1 MTVLP
6 NFPSASPPHDS
17 TSHDPLVEEL
27 KQYLINAGK
36 PQALEDAVQAA
47 LKYKVPQQIKWGITS
62 AEGFLEF
69 ADKMLFWIP
78 HENFEGKDV
87 NWMLCM
93 FYFIFDQPPLL
104 DLQTP
109 ILPTSIGKP
118 LTWVSDWIV
127 AYAKK
132 MGQFMD
138 TPESITTESYES
150 FVNSPKYHTSE
161 CIVPPG
167 GFKTFNE
174 LFTRHLK
181 DGRRPID
188 GLNDPKTIVFPADS
202 TFDGAWQIQ
211 NNSIVSLKNL
221 PWPIKDLLQDSNYK
235 DEFAGGIW
243 MHAILDSFDYHRQ
256 HAPVA
261 GIVREAKIIEGA
273 AYMDIIA
280 TLDENGKPTLKPVRG
295 YSEKL
300 TAALPVI
307 PGRDKELEAPDHPGY
322 QFLQIRGLITIES
335 PVLGLVAALPI
346 GMAQVSSV
354 VLNKLIKI
362 GEPVEKGQEIS
373 NFAFGGSDIV
383 LVFQKK
389 AGLTLS
395 SFPPVTTP
403 PTHYN
408 VGNKLAVANP
418 V

>member
-6 NFPSASPPHDS
+6 NFPYASPPGDS
-17 TSHDPLVEEL
+17 IAHDPLVAAL
-27 KQYLINAGK
+27 KQYLIDTGN

-47 LKYKVPQQIKWGITS
+47 LTYQIPQQTEWGITS

-69 ADKMLFWIP
+69 ADKMLRWIP

-87 NWMLCM
+87 YWMLCL
-93 FYFIFDQPPLL
+93 FYFILDQPTLFSF
-104 DLQTP
+104 QTQ

-132 MGQFMD
+132 MGLFMD

-150 FVNSPKYHTSE
+150 FVNSPMYNMHE

-174 LFTRHLK
+174 LFARHLK
-181 DGRRPID
+181 DGMRPID
-188 GLNDPKTIVFPADS
+188 SPNDPKTIIFPADS

-211 NNSIVSLKNL
+211 DDSIVSIKNL
-221 PWPIKDLLQDSNYK
+221 PWPIKDLLQDSDYK

-243 MHAILDSFDYHRQ
+243 MHVFLNTFDYHRQ

-273 AYMDIIA
+273 AYLEVVAAAGAD
-280 TLDENGKPTLKPVRG
+280 GKPTIAPIRRYL
-295 YSEKL
+295 EKL
-300 TAALPVI
+300 ISGLPII
-307 PGRDKELEAPDHPGY
+307 PGRGTEPNAPNTPGY
-322 QFLQIRGLITIES
+322 QFLQIRGLVTIDS
-335 PVLGLVAALPI
+335 PVLGLVAVLPI

-354 VLNKLIKI
+354 VLNNLIKV
-362 GEPVEKGQEIS
+362 GESVEKGQEIS
-373 NFAFGGSDIV
+373 NFAFGGSDV
-383 LVFQKK
+383 VMVFQKK
-389 AGLTLS
+389 AGLTVN
-395 SFPPVTTP
+395 SFPPAE
-403 PTHYN
+403 HFN
-408 VGNKLAVANP
+408 MGNKLAVGNP
-418 V
+418 A